1 MRRRA
6 ILVRRMVLLQ
16 AGALVLAACSVS
28 TPRDAVLAQGTEA
41 TQQGSLGAVPDE
53 AAQLGAEQQ
62 PAADG
67 GFATSAGAG
76 TGAASGAVD
85 TVTGGTSESGAASGT
100 SAASSNAGP
109 ATGGPSGTAP
119 AAGAPDAAPA
129 GSSGPVPG
137 VTAKEIRFSV
147 LYGRSGMYGQILD
160 SVVDDGMGTWVEDIN
175 ANGGINGRRVRMV
188 KVDNRDTVEGGI
200 AGCKEVQ
207 GNNSYFAFQ
216 LVGFGGADVSATDCL
231 DRAGIPTFSYLVS
244 AYNDRWRNVYTISEP
259 GVTTRPLASF
269 IKNVLKRGSTKIGL
283 FVERDPLFTA
293 GKQPFLEGMKA
304 GGLKVVHTETVAPGQ
319 SSFVSEVS
327 RMKNSGAETVVL
339 IVSGP
344 SGIGIPRD
352 AASIGYQP
360 VYTGNLFAHDEFSR
374 GGAAIQRDIHALRY
388 YASTNSP
395 AFAKF
400 VATANKYGRG
410 NNPTALTMSLYGLG
424 LVVEQA
430 LRNAGPAPTRS
441 NFGAAVESIVNYEN
455 GIVGVSFGKGKR
467 RAEGVQYPIKCC
479 NGDNTWMGTGPPKK
493 DF

>member
-1 MRRRA
+1 M
-6 ILVRRMVLLQ
+6 LLQ
-16 AGALVLAACSVS
+16 VAVLALVACSVS
-28 TPRDAVLAQGTEA
+28 TPRDGTVVQGA
-41 TQQGSLGAVPDE
+41 IAGPGGSAGGVSGE
-53 AAQLGAEQQ
+53 AAQLGVEQQ
-62 PAADG
+62 DADDGSTSAAAGAPTASGADG
-67 GFATSAGAG
+67 SAVQGAAVSAAGA
-76 TGAASGAVD
+76 TGAA
-85 TVTGGTSESGAASGT
+85 
-100 SAASSNAGP
+100 
-109 ATGGPSGTAP
+109 GPSGGSSGVAP
-119 AAGAPDAAPA
+119 AAGTSSTGPAAA
-129 GSSGPVPG
+129 SGPVPG

-160 SVVDDGMGTWVEDIN
+160 SVVDDGMGTWVDDIN
-175 ANGGINGRRVRMV
+175 ARGGINGRRVRMV

-207 GNNSYFAFQ
+207 GNSSYFAFQ

-259 GVTTRPLASF
+259 GVTTRPVASF

-293 GKQPFLEGMKA
+293 GKQPFLDGMKA
-304 GGLKVVHTETVAPGQ
+304 AGLAVVHTETVAPGQ

-327 RMKNSGAETVVL
+327 RMKSAGAETVVL

-352 AASIGYQP
+352 AASVGYSP

-400 VATANKYGRG
+400 TATANKHGRG

-430 LRNAGPAPTRS
+430 LRNAGAAPTRDS
-441 NFGAAVESIVNYEN
+441 FGPAVESIVNYEN

-467 RAEGVQYPIKCC
+467 RADGVQYPIKCC
-479 NGDNTWMGTGPPKK
+479 NGDNTWMGTGPPKRE
-493 DF
+493 F